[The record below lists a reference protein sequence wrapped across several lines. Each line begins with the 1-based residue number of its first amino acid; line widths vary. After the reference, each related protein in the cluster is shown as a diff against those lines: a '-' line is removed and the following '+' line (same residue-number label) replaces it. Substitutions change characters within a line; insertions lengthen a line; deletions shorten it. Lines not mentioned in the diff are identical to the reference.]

1 MTLLSLLFAS
11 LLRRGARLLTIT
23 LLGISLGL
31 TGCAVDPASQDQ
43 TLNWTADRLYAEA
56 KDEMAAGNWAQ
67 GLILLQKLESRY
79 PFGRYAQQAQI
90 DTAYAHWKE
99 GEPALALAAVER
111 FLRLYPNH
119 ESVDYVLYLKGLIN
133 FNDRASLFTSV
144 SGEDMAERDPKA
156 ARVAFDTFKE
166 LVTRFPESRYAADSA
181 ARLQFLINVL
191 AQNDVHVARYY
202 LRRGAFLAGVNRA
215 QQVINQYQDAPAV
228 EEALAQMIYGY
239 QQLKLDQ
246 LAEDTK
252 RVLTTNYPKSL
263 YLKHGYQP
271 KERMGLQASVRPDEK
286 SLWSSLKV
294 WEKVPSLL
302 R

>member
-1 MTLLSLLFAS
+1 MFLA
-11 LLRRGARLLTIT
+11 
-23 LLGISLGL
+23 LGL
-31 TGCAVDPASQDQ
+31 GLGLSGCAIDPATQDQ

-119 ESVDYVLYLKGLIN
+119 ENVDYVLYLKGLIN
-133 FNDRASLFTSV
+133 FNDRASLFTTV

-156 ARVAFDTFKE
+156 AREAFDTFKE
-166 LVTRFPESRYAADSA
+166 LVSRFPDSRYAADSA

-215 QQVINQYQDAPAV
+215 QQVVKQYQEAPAV
-228 EEALAQMIYGY
+228 EEALAQMMFGY
-239 QQLKLDQ
+239 QQLRLEKLAD
-246 LAEDTK
+246 DTR
-252 RVLTTNYPKSL
+252 RVLQTNYPQSL
-263 YLKHGYQP
+263 YLKHRYDP

-286 SLWSSLKV
+286 SIWSSLKV
-294 WEKVPSLL
+294 WEKLPGLL